1 MKRETSM
8 ATPIFIP
15 RRREIDW
22 FENLPASKSLPTRE
36 ERTLE
41 WAVWTLVALSLLL
54 ALLAGTLVTH
64 GILQF
69 DFPLVR

>member
-1 MKRETSM
+1 M
-8 ATPIFIP
+8 ATPIFVP

-22 FENLPASKSLPTRE
+22 FKDVPASETL
-36 ERTLE
+36 RTKEDKILE
-41 WAVWTLVALSLLL
+41 WVVWTLVALSLSL